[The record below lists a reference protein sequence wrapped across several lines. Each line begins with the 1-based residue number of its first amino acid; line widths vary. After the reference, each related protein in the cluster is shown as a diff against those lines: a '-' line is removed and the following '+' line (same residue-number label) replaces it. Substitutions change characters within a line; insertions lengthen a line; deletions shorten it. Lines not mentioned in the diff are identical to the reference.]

1 MRVYDLGEKL
11 SEPRAENPSVTAA
24 LFLIKVLRFDFD
36 MVGRVYGLIAGS

>member
-11 SEPRAENPSVTAA
+11 SEPRAENPNVTAA
-24 LFLIKVLRFDFD
+24 LFLMKVLRFDFD